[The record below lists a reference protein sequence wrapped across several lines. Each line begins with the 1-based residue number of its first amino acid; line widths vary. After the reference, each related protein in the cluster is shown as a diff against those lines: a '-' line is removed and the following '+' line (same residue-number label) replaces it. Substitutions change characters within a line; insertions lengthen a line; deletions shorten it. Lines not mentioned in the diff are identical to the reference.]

1 MVEVYAE
8 KACFGFDCIVGSD
21 FKFSAEGRVG
31 EVCSFVDLCSFLVGY
46 ASEGLCLLFGIVAD
60 DVVVCVADCNAL
72 VRLGVGY
79 WGFEEGEF
87 RTFVYLY
94 IWGI

>member
-8 KACFGFDCIVGSD
+8 KACFGFDCVVGSD
-21 FKFSAEGRVG
+21 VKFSAEGSVG
-31 EVCSFVDLCSFLVGY
+31 EVCSFVDFCSFLVGY

-72 VRLGVGY
+72 VRLDVRDR
-79 WGFEEGEF
+79 GFEE
-87 RTFVYLY
+87 
-94 IWGI
+94 

>member
-21 FKFSAEGRVG
+21 VKFSAEGCIG

-60 DVVVCVADCNAL
+60 DVVVCVADCDAL

-79 WGFEEGEF
+79 WGFEKGEF
-87 RTFVYLY
+87 RAFVYLY
-94 IWGI
+94 IRGI